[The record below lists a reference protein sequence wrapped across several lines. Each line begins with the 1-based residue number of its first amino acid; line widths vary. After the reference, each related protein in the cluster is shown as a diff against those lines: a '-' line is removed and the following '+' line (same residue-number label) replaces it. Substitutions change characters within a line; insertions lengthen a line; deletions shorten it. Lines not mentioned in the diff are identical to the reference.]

1 MILTGYM
8 WNPMEAGEA
17 IVTLAKMLI
26 DGKQITD
33 GMEIPGLGKVAVDT
47 ETRVIKV
54 DKMQP
59 INKDTI
65 DKLVA
70 LGL

>member
-1 MILTGYM
+1 M

-33 GMEIPGLGKVAVDT
+33 GMDIPV
-47 ETRVIKV
+47 R
-54 DKMQP
+54 
-59 INKDTI
+59 
-65 DKLVA
+65 
-70 LGL
+70 